1 MNNSKKKIVL
11 HLFLVVTINFIQ
23 IQQEK
28 TEAAIPDDWPN
39 YASNPF
45 LITIPEPVKDKQF
58 FVIDLNQDG
67 LLDFTYRSESKL
79 FAIDH
84 FGNLMWQ
91 ASVENPDGKNGGTR
105 HAAADIDGDN
115 VIEIL
120 ALDGSNQ
127 ILVFNGLNGQ
137 IEQTIS
143 LPIIGPNNQWFHIAV
158 VNLRGRGDRD
168 VILQTLDILETET
181 KTVSFYVN
189 RNLLA
194 WDMENNQE
202 IWRVVYDYNESN
214 GIYDGYW
221 GPAHGSF
228 QAADVDGD
236 GLDEVVGGNMIDH
249 DGTILDL
256 GYPTNWVGIKS
267 GGFVD
272 HLDCV
277 SIGDFRPDLPGLE
290 WIVTEEDHQG
300 KTDWHTTMLSANG
313 IIWRKETQ
321 LFSGKGKEPQNVAAG
336 NFDSNR
342 SFSEVWVRSRFDG
355 PTDSQYP
362 WIFDAF
368 GNEFQDY
375 DMQDVLSAGFNTHE
389 NGNSEG
395 VEMISTIDWEG
406 GEKHYFAAKARHIDG
421 NIGVFDALTG
431 DAIWHT
437 PEDFPATN
445 ATLIYTADI
454 AGDSREEVII
464 YDTSGKIQIYWN
476 QAENLNQPES
486 RKWND
491 PLYKRFKQNWNYY
504 SPAGYI
510 NKPPRKAQLTVAE
523 NGGGQATDALDISGS
538 VTSAQLFRLSLTASV
553 EVVNMGSSLTLGISS
568 SGVDSGDFANLQ
580 LIEDTNNNGVIDPG
594 ENQVGTLENPLNID
608 DGITFSDFFVPVGT
622 IGYIF
627 TADLNNLAEGDELT
641 VSLPAGKITNVT
653 GATSGVKI
661 SATGTASSVTHI
673 EDEVSNLIFSVE
685 RSSGNVF
692 SKGSFIP
699 SGADL
704 AEYIHVSE
712 PVEPGDIV
720 ELDPSKPKQYR
731 KARAYSPFVSSVITT
746 EPGFTLGNNQEK
758 LEPNVALAGE
768 TTLNP
773 WILNRSLLA
782 LVGQVPVKATT
793 QNGRIFVGDL
803 LTVSGKPGYAMRCSE
818 AKFCEGQMI
827 GKALEGLENGEGKIL
842 VLLMSR

>member
-1 MNNSKKKIVL
+1 MYVFIV
-11 HLFLVVTINFIQ
+11 VMINFNQ
-23 IQQEK
+23 IQQMK
-28 TEAAIPDDWPN
+28 TEAATQDDFPN

-45 LITIPEPVKDKQF
+45 SISVPEPVKDKQF

-84 FGNLMWQ
+84 YGNLMWQ
-91 ASVENPDGKNGGTR
+91 ASIANPDGQNGGTK
-105 HAAADIDGDN
+105 HSAADIDGDN

-120 ALDGSNQ
+120 ALDDSNQ

-137 IEQTIS
+137 LKQTIS
-143 LPIIGPNNQWFHIAV
+143 LPIIGPNNQWEHIAV
-158 VNLRGRGDRD
+158 VNLRGKGDRD
-168 VILQTLDILETET
+168 VILQTLDILENDT
-181 KTVSFYVN
+181 KTVSFFVN

-202 IWRVVYDYNESN
+202 IWRVVYDYDESN

-221 GPAHGSF
+221 GPSHGSF
-228 QAADVDGD
+228 QVADVDGD
-236 GLDEVVGGNMIDH
+236 GLDEVVGGNMVDH
-249 DGTILDL
+249 DGTLVDL
-256 GYPTNWVGIKS
+256 GYPTNWVGIS
-267 GGFVD
+267 PGGFVD

-277 SIGDFRPDLPGLE
+277 SIGDFRPDLSGLE

-321 LFSGKGKEPQNVAAG
+321 LFSGQGKEPQNVAAG
-336 NFDSNR
+336 NFDLNL
-342 SFSEVWVRSRFDG
+342 SFNEVWVRSRFEG
-355 PTDSQYP
+355 PIDSQHP

-368 GNEFQDY
+368 DNEFQNY
-375 DMQDVLSAGFNTHE
+375 DMQVVLPPGFNTHE

-395 VEMISTIDWEG
+395 IDMISTIDWEG
-406 GEKHYFAAKARHIDG
+406 GEKHYIAAKARHING
-421 NIGVFDALTG
+421 NVAVFDALTG
-431 DAIWHT
+431 EAIWHT
-437 PEDFPATN
+437 PEDFPATS
-445 ATLIYTADI
+445 ATLVYAVDI

-464 YDTSGKIQIYWN
+464 YDTSGKLEIYWN

-510 NKPPRKAQLTVAE
+510 NKPPRTAQLILAE
-523 NGGGQATDALDISGS
+523 NGGGQATDALGFSGS
-538 VTSAQLFRLSLTASV
+538 VTSVQLFRLSLAASV

-580 LIEDTNNNGVIDPG
+580 LIEDTNNNGVVDSG
-594 ENQVGTLENPLNID
+594 ENQVGTLENPLNIN

-622 IGYIF
+622 VGYIF
-627 TADLNNLAEGDELT
+627 TADINNLVGGDELN
-641 VSLPAGKITNVT
+641 VSLPAENMTDVT
-653 GATSGVKI
+653 GTTSGVQI
-661 SATGTASSVTHI
+661 TVTGTADSVTHI
-673 EDEVSNLIFSVE
+673 VDEVQDLIFSVE

-692 SKGSFIP
+692 AVGSFIGN
-699 SGADL
+699 GADL

-712 PVEPGDIV
+712 LVEPGDIV

-731 KARAYSPFVSSVITT
+731 KARAYSQSVSGVITT
-746 EPGFTLGNNQEK
+746 EPGFTIGNIREG
-758 LEPNVALAGE
+758 LEPNAALAGE

-773 WILNRSLLA
+773 GISNRSLLA
-782 LVGQVPVKATT
+782 LVGRVPVKATT
-793 QNGRIFVGDL
+793 QNGRIFAGDL
-803 LTVSGKPGYAMRCSE
+803 LTVSGKAGYAMRCSE
-818 AKFCEGQMI
+818 VKVCEGQMI
-827 GKALEGLENGEGKIL
+827 GKALEGLEKGEGKIL
-842 VLLMSR
+842 VLLMTR